1 LENKFE
7 KTKTNLTRV
16 LSDLFA
22 QYPSSSSVVQLY
34 YQFNP
39 QDLKVKVKY
48 SELQMN
54 QLKQYINYLGPQY
67 LFMFFQQPINEILV
81 NIQTVIESEE
91 AEISIKLEALELGLD
106 LAEMLSLNNLKLY
119 YLEKIKEI
127 DPEYY
132 SDIDKLIEETRKAIE
147 DSTKTATEVE
157 VQ

>member
-1 LENKFE
+1 MLNI
-7 KTKTNLTRV
+7 L
-16 LSDLFA
+16 L
-22 QYPSSSSVVQLY
+22 SSSVVQLY

-106 LAEMLSLNNLKLY
+106 LAEMLSLNDLKLY

-147 DSTKTATEVE
+147 DSTKAATEVE

>member
-1 LENKFE
+1 
-7 KTKTNLTRV
+7 
-16 LSDLFA
+16 
-22 QYPSSSSVVQLY
+22 
-34 YQFNP
+34 
-39 QDLKVKVKY
+39 
-48 SELQMN
+48 
-54 QLKQYINYLGPQY
+54 
-67 LFMFFQQPINEILV
+67 MFFQQPINEILV

-106 LAEMLSLNNLKLY
+106 LAEMLSLNDLKLY